1 MMKTSSRISVVVPVY
16 QGGGYAEQLVAAI
29 EATAKSW
36 KETSGGVIELAEA
49 IFVSDD
55 AKDNSEEIL
64 RGLAA
69 SRNWMRVIVL
79 SRNFGQHS
87 ATMAG
92 MLYASGDWVATLDE
106 DLQHRPEDIWHLLKH
121 GVKNHLD
128 IVYGKAEKMVHASV
142 FRDGGSRF
150 AKGVLARFLQI
161 RGAEHFNSFR
171 LIRGSIARA
180 AASVAAHDSY
190 VDVLFGWFTHRVDSV
205 VLSMEDKR
213 YQESGVS
220 GYNLRRLLS
229 HCRKLVFASQLK
241 VLRAGFV
248 LGVFMLLGTLAL
260 MCYLFLMRLT
270 HPEAFAHAA
279 GWLSLMTALL
289 FIGGVMCS
297 MLSLIIESLSSMSR
311 RQQGMPAFFVVDRDS
326 DDAVYKAMEQ
336 RGQT

>member
-1 MMKTSSRISVVVPVY
+1 MKTPSKISIIIPVY
-16 QGGGYAEQLVAAI
+16 QGGDYAERLVAAL
-29 EATAKSW
+29 EATARDW
-36 KETSGGVIELAEA
+36 TEASGGALELAEA

-64 RGLAA
+64 RGLAVG
-69 SRNWMRVIVL
+69 RNWMRIIIL

-92 MLYASGDWVATLDE
+92 ILYASGDWVVTLDE

-121 GVKNHLD
+121 AVRNHLD
-128 IVYGKAEKMVHASV
+128 IVYGKAERMVHGSM

-150 AKGVLARFLQI
+150 AKRVLARFLQI

-190 VDVLFGWFTHRVDSV
+190 VDVLFGWFTQRVDSV
-205 VLSMEDKR
+205 VLPMEDRR
-213 YQESGVS
+213 YQEFGIS

-248 LGVFMLLGTLAL
+248 LGVCMLLSTLGL
-260 MCYLFLMRLT
+260 IFYLFVMRVT

-279 GWLSLMTALL
+279 GWLSLMTAHL

-326 DDAVYKAMEQ
+326 DDAVCKAMET
-336 RGQT
+336 RGQ